1 MKEKTIYEKIKF
13 VDDILSATMNMR
25 TYRYFKDIINYIID
39 LRKENN
45 KLYEANIH
53 LVDELNAI
61 KKENNVSEKLRKEVM
76 KM

>member
-1 MKEKTIYEKIKF
+1 MKEKTIDEKIIF
-13 VDDILSATMNMR
+13 VDKIISATENIR

-53 LVDELNAI
+53 LVDEVNAI
-61 KKENNVSEKLRKEVM
+61 KKGGE
-76 KM
+76 

>member
-1 MKEKTIYEKIKF
+1 MKEKTIDEKIKF
-13 VDDILSATMNMR
+13 VDEILSATMNMR
-25 TYRYFKDIINYIID
+25 TYRYFKDIINYIIE

-61 KKENNVSEKLRKEVM
+61 KKENNYELD
-76 KM
+76 

>member
-1 MKEKTIYEKIKF
+1 MIVKTIDEKIKF
-13 VDDILSATMNMR
+13 VDEILSATMNMR
-25 TYRYFKDIINYIID
+25 TYRYFKDIINYIIE

-61 KKENNVSEKLRKEVM
+61 KKENNYELD
-76 KM
+76 

>member
-1 MKEKTIYEKIKF
+1 MRVKTIDEKIKF
-13 VDDILSATMNMR
+13 VDDILSTTMNMR

-53 LVDELNAI
+53 LIDELNAI
-61 KKENNVSEKLRKEVM
+61 KKGGE
-76 KM
+76 

>member
-1 MKEKTIYEKIKF
+1 MRVKTIDEKIKF
-13 VDDILSATMNMR
+13 VDEILSATINMR

-61 KKENNVSEKLRKEVM
+61 KKENNYELD
-76 KM
+76 

>member
-1 MKEKTIYEKIKF
+1 MKEKTIDEKIIF
-13 VDDILSATMNMR
+13 VDKILSATENMR
-25 TYRYFKDIINYIID
+25 TYRYFRDIINYIID

-61 KKENNVSEKLRKEVM
+61 KESKNNELD
-76 KM
+76 

>member
-1 MKEKTIYEKIKF
+1 MRVKTIDEKIKF
-13 VDDILSATMNMR
+13 VDEILSATMNMR
-25 TYRYFKDIINYIID
+25 TYRYFKDIINYIIE

-61 KKENNVSEKLRKEVM
+61 KESKNNELD
-76 KM
+76 

>member
-1 MKEKTIYEKIKF
+1 MRVKTIDEKIKF
-13 VDDILSATMNMR
+13 VDEILSATMNMR
-25 TYRYFKDIINYIID
+25 TYRYFKDIINYIIE

-61 KKENNVSEKLRKEVM
+61 KKENNYELD
-76 KM
+76 

>member
-1 MKEKTIYEKIKF
+1 MRVKTIDEKIKF
-13 VDDILSATMNMR
+13 VDEILSATMNMR

-53 LVDELNAI
+53 LVDEINAI
-61 KKENNVSEKLRKEVM
+61 KKENNYELD
-76 KM
+76 

>member
-1 MKEKTIYEKIKF
+1 MREKTIDEKIKF

-53 LVDELNAI
+53 LVDEINAI
-61 KKENNVSEKLRKEVM
+61 KKENNYELD
-76 KM
+76 

>member
-1 MKEKTIYEKIKF
+1 MRVKTIDEKIKF

-53 LVDELNAI
+53 LVDELNAL
-61 KKENNVSEKLRKEVM
+61 KKENNYELD
-76 KM
+76 

>member
-1 MKEKTIYEKIKF
+1 MKAKTIDEKIKF
-13 VDDILSATMNMR
+13 VDDILHATMNMR
-25 TYRYFKDIINYIID
+25 TYRYFKDIIDYIIY

-61 KKENNVSEKLRKEVM
+61 KEENNYELD
-76 KM
+76 

>member
-1 MKEKTIYEKIKF
+1 MKEKSIDEKIIF
-13 VDDILSATMNMR
+13 VDKIFSATENMR
-25 TYRYFKDIINYIID
+25 TYRYFKDIINYIME

-61 KKENNVSEKLRKEVM
+61 KKENNYELD
-76 KM
+76 

>member
-1 MKEKTIYEKIKF
+1 MRVKTIDEKIKF

-53 LVDELNAI
+53 LVDEVNAI
-61 KKENNVSEKLRKEVM
+61 KKGGE
-76 KM
+76 

>member
-1 MKEKTIYEKIKF
+1 MKEKSIDEKIKF

-53 LVDELNAI
+53 LVDEINAI
-61 KKENNVSEKLRKEVM
+61 KKENNYELD
-76 KM
+76 

>member
-1 MKEKTIYEKIKF
+1 MREKSIDEKIKF
-13 VDDILSATMNMR
+13 VDEILSATMNMR

-53 LVDELNAI
+53 LVDEINAI
-61 KKENNVSEKLRKEVM
+61 KKENNYELD
-76 KM
+76 